1 MNTIYYNNYYLH
13 QLYEYSIIIYYK
25 DKKPL
30 LIQTLNQF
38 KKLYANI
45 YNFEVIIIQENVSLS
60 SQLNDIIDIYNF
72 PIQYIIIN
80 DHNIISNLNKIYNYA
95 ISVSAGNILILQDC
109 NCLHINDILNK
120 IDKVN
125 LLENYLSI
133 PIYKLSSYY
142 DNISIYKYINSKL
155 YINEYDNILYKLS
168 SILES
173 KCILD
178 KNWISNSNINNF
190 KNNYAFSFLFLI
202 IYRKNIDI
210 LYGFDETLSNLNLN
224 DFFNRLTKIN
234 KINYID
240 SVLLYQYDGSDT
252 IIFTEIN
259 NNIKNIDNSIKTNNL
274 SWCFNDINNDIN
286 NKIVYKQLEY
296 TLGIAVSIYSDENTP
311 SSRIEASKIFIKSLI
326 DKIKDTII
334 IFVIDKYITEDHY
347 DFLLNTIKD
356 NTNIE
361 IYKNINN
368 FGISKTKNICIKL
381 LENKKIDYICLLD
394 DDIDVTDNFTNY
406 IKYIFNH
413 IDIPLLTNYD
423 NRIRTEN
430 NKINNI
436 NFIITKKYMYFG
448 NFVCFN
454 SFYFK
459 KLGYFICFPYKYG
472 IEHIEIT
479 ERYLV
484 NTKYYRYC
492 VDILDYIKNEIFINN
507 KSQLTIHS
515 VKIENSKI
523 KLNSEIMQRSIN
535 NIKYIPFDF
544 NSDEVEK
551 III

>member
-1 MNTIYYNNYYLH
+1 MNTIYYNNSYLH

-25 DKKPL
+25 DKKSL

-45 YNFEVIIIQENVSLS
+45 YNFEVIIIQENISLS
-60 SQLNDIIDIYNF
+60 SQLHDIIDIYNF
-72 PIQYIIIN
+72 PIQYVIIN
-80 DHNIISNLNKIYNYA
+80 DDIIISNLNKIYNYA
-95 ISVSAGNILILQDC
+95 VSISKGNILILQDC

-125 LLENYLSI
+125 LLENYLTV
-133 PIYKLSSYY
+133 PIYKLSSYH
-142 DNISIYKYINSKL
+142 DNVSIYKYINSKS
-155 YINEYDNILYKLS
+155 YINENCNILSKIS

-173 KCILD
+173 NSILD

-202 IYRKNIDI
+202 IYRKNMDI
-210 LYGFDETLSNLNLN
+210 LYGFDEILSDFNLN

-240 SVLLYQYDGSDT
+240 SVLLYQYDNDDS

-259 NNIKNIDNSIKTNNL
+259 NNVKNIDNAIKSNNI
-274 SWCFNDINNDIN
+274 SWCFNNNFINN
-286 NKIVYKQLEY
+286 NKIVYKQLDY
-296 TLGIAVSIYSDENTP
+296 TFGIAVSIYSDEYTP
-311 SSRIEASKIFIKSLI
+311 STRIEASKIFIKSLI
-326 DKIKDTII
+326 NKIKDTII
-334 IFVIDKYITEDHY
+334 IFVIDKYITDDHY
-347 DFLLNTIKD
+347 EFLLNTIKD

-394 DDIDVTDNFTNY
+394 DDIEIVDNFTNY
-406 IKYIFNH
+406 IKHIFNH

-423 NRIRTEN
+423 NRIRNEN

-448 NFVCFN
+448 NFICFN
-454 SFYFK
+454 SSYFK

-479 ERYLV
+479 ERYLL
-484 NTKYYRYC
+484 NTKFYRYC
-492 VDILDYIKNEIFINN
+492 VDILNYIHNEIFINN

-515 VKIENSKI
+515 VKIENNKI
-523 KLNSEIMQRSIN
+523 KLNSDIMQRSIN

-544 NSDEVEK
+544 DSNEVEK